1 MSSRFRGDNDIKKGP
16 WKAEEDEVLINH
28 VNKYGPRDWSSIR
41 SKGLLRRTGKSCR
54 LRWVNKLRP
63 NLKNGCKFS
72 LEEERIVI
80 ELQEQFGNKW
90 ARIATYLPGR
100 TDNDV
105 KNFWSSRKKRLGRVL
120 QAKQTASSIPTN
132 QSNSCD
138 EQQHLP
144 LTWELG
150 NEASSAQMEQHCS
163 YVDQSSD
170 MLLTGLMEPC
180 LMNYNPN
187 FLGQEM
193 MDMAPG
199 GSMNVD
205 CPAADFP
212 IQVPFAP
219 MMMQVPLSPESQE
232 LVARLE
238 NGGLINDFEQEDGTG
253 TGNVG
258 MEMMLPLHDCGVGGE
273 DDLAA
278 PDSFFD
284 DFPADMFD
292 HIESLP
298 SPSNW

>member
-1 MSSRFRGDNDIKKGP
+1 M
-16 WKAEEDEVLINH
+16 NH

-41 SKGLLRRTGKSCR
+41 SKGLLCRTGKSCR

-90 ARIATYLPGR
+90 ARISTYLPGR

-105 KNFWSSRKKRLGRVL
+105 KNFWSSRKKRLARML
-120 QAKQTASSIPTN
+120 QAKHTSPSSPLPAK
-132 QSNSCD
+132 QSNSGD
-138 EQQHLP
+138 TLRYLP
-144 LTWELG
+144 LTWEIA
-150 NEASSAQMEQHCS
+150 NEASSSTQVDEQPSC
-163 YVDQSSD
+163 VDQSRE
-170 MLLTGLMEPC
+170 MLLPPGPIDPC
-180 LMNYNPN
+180 LIHYNPN
-187 FLGQEM
+187 LLPLEM
-193 MDMAPG
+193 MAPEK
-199 GSMNVD
+199 SMNVD

-219 MMMQVPLSPESQE
+219 TMPVLPVPLSPESQE
-232 LVARLE
+232 LVARLD
-238 NGGLINDFEQEDGTG
+238 NGCLTHGFEQEDGTG
-253 TGNVG
+253 SVDP
-258 MEMMLPLHDCGVGGE
+258 EMMFSQELPQQNSDVGGE
-273 DDLAA
+273 NNLAA

-298 SPSNW
+298 SPSNWRPIPRDKMRHTE